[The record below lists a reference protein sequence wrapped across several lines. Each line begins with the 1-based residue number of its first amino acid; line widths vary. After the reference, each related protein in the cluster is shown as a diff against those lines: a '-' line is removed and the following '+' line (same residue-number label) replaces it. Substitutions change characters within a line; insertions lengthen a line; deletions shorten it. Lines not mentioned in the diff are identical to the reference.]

1 MRKKLVALTAMALAV
16 LLTGCGPATFLFPLY
31 TESDKTFDETLVGKW
46 KQVPKP
52 GDKELDP
59 AHWIFKRNKDDGESY
74 DFSLG
79 SSDPKKGALLSRARL
94 VRLKDALFINFET
107 PDLEKRGV
115 MQAPA
120 PSINANFIGRIR
132 IEQDKV
138 RIDMLEDTWV
148 EKQVKAG
155 TLPLSYIAAPQGI
168 LLTARTEELRK
179 FVVEHAEDKNIFSDS
194 YELTRE
200 K

>member
-1 MRKKLVALTAMALAV
+1 MRKRLAVVAAGLAV
-16 LLTGCGPATFLFPLY
+16 LLTGCVPAPFLFPLY
-31 TESDKTFDETLVGKW
+31 TESDKAFDARLVGKW

-52 GDKELDP
+52 DDKEQDP
-59 AHWIFKRNKDDGESY
+59 AQWIFERNDDGASY
-74 DFSLG
+74 DFTLG
-79 SSDPKKGALLSRARL
+79 SEDPKKGGLLSRARL
-94 VRLKDALFINFET
+94 VRLKDYVFINFEA

-115 MQAPA
+115 LQAPIPA
-120 PSINANFIGRIR
+120 ISGNFIGRIR

-138 RIDMLEDTWV
+138 RMDMVEDTWV

-168 LLTARTEELRK
+168 LLTAKTEELRK
-179 FVVEHAEDKNIFSDS
+179 FVVEHAEDMNIFSDS
-194 YELTRE
+194 YELTRV

>member
-1 MRKKLVALTAMALAV
+1 MRKRFAVMAVATLAV
-16 LLTGCGPATFLFPLY
+16 LLAGCGPATFLFPLY
-31 TESDKTFDETLVGKW
+31 TEGDKEFDARLLGKW

-52 GDKELDP
+52 GDKEPDR

-94 VRLKDALFINFET
+94 VRLKDYLFINFET

-115 MQAPA
+115 TQAPFPA
-120 PSINANFIGRIR
+120 ISANFIGRIR

-138 RIDMLEDTWV
+138 RLDMVEDTWI
-148 EKQVKAG
+148 EKEFKAG
-155 TLPLSYIAAPQGI
+155 MLPLSYISTSQGFVV
-168 LLTARTEELRK
+168 TAKTEELRK
-179 FVVEHAEDKNIFSDS
+179 FVVEHAEDDNIFSDS